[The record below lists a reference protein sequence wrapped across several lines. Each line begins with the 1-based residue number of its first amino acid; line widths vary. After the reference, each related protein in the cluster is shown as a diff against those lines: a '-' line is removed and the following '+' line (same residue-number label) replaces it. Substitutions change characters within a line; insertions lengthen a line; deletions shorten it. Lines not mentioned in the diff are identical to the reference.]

1 MGGGTGI
8 ADTPF
13 MYAAA
18 ETPPKYGRIGHVFA
32 AMGGAWLA
40 FVAGYVDAVFFRL
53 SALTVTHVTGT
64 SARLGGD
71 VATRELGDGLAV
83 VGLIGAFVLGAAI
96 SGLVVGVSSLRSGR
110 RYGVAM
116 LIEGALLAMAAFVYP
131 HSAMH
136 AAYLAAAASGLQ
148 NAMASTYMGL
158 IIRTTHLTG
167 IATDIG
173 FFVGSW
179 VRGRKAEP
187 WRLLLLLMLF
197 VGFLL
202 GAVVGTLGAG
212 WMGAGALWPVAGNV
226 TLVGGAYFAW
236 RLRNPGGV

>member
-1 MGGGTGI
+1 
-8 ADTPF
+8 

-18 ETPPKYGRIGHVFA
+18 EIPPKYGRIGHAVA
-32 AMGGAWLA
+32 ALGGGWLA

-71 VATRELGDGLAV
+71 VATGELGDALAV
-83 VGLIGAFVLGAAI
+83 VGLIGAFIVGAMV

-116 LIEGALLAMAAFVYP
+116 LIEGALLGMAAFVYP
-131 HSAMH
+131 HSAMN
-136 AAYLAAAASGLQ
+136 AAYLAAAAAGLQ

-158 IIRTTHLTG
+158 IVRTTHLTG

-173 FFVGSW
+173 FFLGSW
-179 VRGRKAEP
+179 VRGRRHEV
-187 WRLLLLLMLF
+187 WRLALLVMLM
-197 VGFLL
+197 VGFLA

-212 WMGAGALWPVAGNV
+212 WMGTHALWPVAGSV
-226 TLVGGAYFAW
+226 TLAGAVYFAW
-236 RLRNPGGV
+236 RVRRPGGV